1 VKTNFRRNAAMLH
14 ALVAAE
20 ASDIGGTKL
29 RRQYLPSASLSLT
42 AHTLPEG

>member
-1 VKTNFRRNAAMLH
+1 VKTNFRRNAAMLR

-20 ASDIGGTKL
+20 AGDIGSTKL